1 MEPDKKPSQSR
12 KVDPEEAIATA
23 GKRDELVE
31 RIIDNSAYGAR
42 SENSSRDYYPVGR
55 KAGSK
60 QDQAERDI
68 DSVTNL
74 SRRADQRKDDEE
86 YIRRNTSVKDRG
98 INSRYR

>member
-1 MEPDKKPSQSR
+1 MEPDKKPSQAR
-12 KVDPEEAIATA
+12 KVDPDEAIATA
-23 GKRDELVE
+23 SKRDELVE
-31 RIIDNSAYGAR
+31 RIIDNSAHGAR
-42 SENSSRDYYPVGR
+42 SENSARDFYPVDR

-60 QDQAERDI
+60 EERAERDI

-74 SRRADQRKDDEE
+74 SRRAEQRKDDEE